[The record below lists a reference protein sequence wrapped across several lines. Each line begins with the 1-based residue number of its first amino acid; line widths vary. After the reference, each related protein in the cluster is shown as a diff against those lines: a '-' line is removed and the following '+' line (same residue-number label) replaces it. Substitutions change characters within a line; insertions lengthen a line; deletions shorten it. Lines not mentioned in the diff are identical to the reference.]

1 MADENQPVPQPSL
14 QEASPPGKGQVAPD
28 NVSIGTT
35 LGGFVE
41 YLIPTDTVL
50 KQKGGSLTVY
60 KEVLRDDQVKSVF
73 EQRRRAV
80 VSADW
85 IVEPGADDATSK
97 AAADALT
104 ENLNEIG
111 WDRITDAQLYGIFY
125 GYSVAEVMWEPR
137 DNLVRIA
144 DIKVRDRARFVFDRD
159 HHVYLKVD
167 ERFDRMPDRKFWTI
181 STGADHDDEPY
192 GLGLGHWLYWPVWFK
207 RNDLKF
213 WLVFLEKFGMPTPS
227 AKIPAGKMEDAKF
240 RREALAALRSIVTD
254 SAVLLP
260 EGVEVEL
267 LEAARSG
274 AADYEGMCKAMDA
287 AIAKIILSQ
296 TMTTDNGSSRS
307 QAEVHQGVADKVV
320 KADADLICE
329 SFNRTVVR
337 WWAEWNFP
345 GAKPPRVRRITEP
358 PEDLS
363 KRADRDQKI
372 KALGYEPTEEYIR
385 ETYGEGWV
393 KSQNAEKMIAAL
405 GGKPAP
411 GQQDDQMAQ
420 DFAEVA
426 ALAAIKSI
434 NRADQQA
441 LVDAAQAFAAKYEEI
456 LGPRVDDLLSFA
468 EQTGDYATFIRRL
481 QDMIAQPVPAGMV
494 EKVRRGNFFA
504 RLLGSFRAQ
513 K

>member
-1 MADENQPVPQPSL
+1 MADDQKPVPQPSL
-14 QEASPPGKGQVAPD
+14 QEASQHGKGDVIPE

-41 YLIPTDTVL
+41 YLTPTDSVL
-50 KQKGGSLTVY
+50 KQKGGSLAVY

-85 IVEPGADDATSK
+85 IVEPGADDAASK

-104 ENLNEIG
+104 ENLDEIG
-111 WDRITDAQLYGIFY
+111 WDRITDRQLYGIFY
-125 GYSVAEVMWEPR
+125 GYSVAEIMWEPR
-137 DNLVRIA
+137 DNLVRFK
-144 DIKVRDRARFVFDRD
+144 DIKVRDRSRFVFDRE

-167 ERFDRMPDRKFWTI
+167 ERYERMPDRKFWTV

-207 RNDLKF
+207 RNDIKF
-213 WLVFLEKFGMPTPS
+213 WLVFLEKFGQPTPT
-227 AKIPAGKMEDAKF
+227 AKIPAGKMEDASF
-240 RREALAALRSIVTD
+240 RAKALNALRAITTD

-260 EGVEVEL
+260 EGVEVDL

-320 KADADLICE
+320 KADADLVCE
-329 SFNRTVVR
+329 SFNNGPVK
-337 WWAEWNFP
+337 WWCEWNFP
-345 GAKPPRVRRITEP
+345 GALPPRVRRITEP

-363 KRADRDQKI
+363 KRADRDAKI
-372 KALGYEPTEEYIR
+372 KQLGYEPTEEYVR
-385 ETYGEGWV
+385 ETYGDGWV
-393 KSQNAEKMIAAL
+393 KSQNAERMLAAL
-405 GGKPAP
+405 TGGPQGGA
-411 GQQDDQMAQ
+411 DDNA
-420 DFAEVA
+420 DFAETALLATIKAINRNDQRALVA
-426 ALAAIKSI
+426 AAGRLASQHSDVVGGRVMALLAAA
-434 NRADQQA
+434 ADSQDYSEFKDKLIEMAGEVPDQKA
-441 LVDAAQAFAAKYEEI
+441 VD
-456 LGPRVDDLLSFA
+456 
-468 EQTGDYATFIRRL
+468 
-481 QDMIAQPVPAGMV
+481 
-494 EKVRRGNFFA
+494 KVRHANIFA
-504 RLLGSFRAQ
+504 RMFGRFRAQ